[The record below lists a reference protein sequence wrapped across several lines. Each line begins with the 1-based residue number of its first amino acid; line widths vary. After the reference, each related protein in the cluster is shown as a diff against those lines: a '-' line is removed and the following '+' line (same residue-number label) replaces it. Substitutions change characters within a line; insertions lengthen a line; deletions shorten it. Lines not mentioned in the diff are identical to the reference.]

1 MNARVPLALVLLAA
15 ATAGCG
21 AEFDPP
27 HELKTLRILAV
38 QKTEPYAK
46 PGEEVELS
54 MLWHDGS
61 PRAPRPVE
69 VAWFSGCFN
78 PPGDLYQGCFAQL
91 AQGGS
96 PGPSG
101 LPPGF
106 QLGTGDTFK
115 FTLPSDV
122 ISARPPPADPKQPPY
137 GLAYVFFAACAG
149 KLGPPPES
157 GSFAFP
163 LACYD
168 PNGKTLGSDDFVAG
182 YSGIY
187 AFDSYRNQNP
197 IVTGFRIDG
206 RDTAGSCIDGACVGN
221 PPAENLDCASVP
233 CISAC
238 ADDGD
243 ESCPDISIQP
253 LVDASSAE
261 VDQISVDAYGKT
273 YGEQMW
279 IRYYVTRG
287 GVKSDARLLN
297 DAQAG
302 WNSDYGTKLY
312 APKKP
317 GPMSIWAVVHD
328 NRGGVGWVR
337 QEVLVQ

>member
-149 KLGPPPES
+149 KLDRPPS
-157 GSFAFP
+157 RSFAFP
-163 LACYD
+163 RLLRPEWQDVSAPTHCRW
-168 PNGKTLGSDDFVAG
+168 LLRHH
-182 YSGIY
+182 
-187 AFDSYRNQNP
+187 AFDSYRKFKNP
-197 IVTGFRIDG
+197 IRTGRTTK
-206 RDTAGSCIDGACVGN
+206 RDTAGSCIDGARVGN
-221 PPAENLDCASVP
+221 PPRREPSTAPACSLHQR
-233 CISAC
+233 AC

-243 ESCPDISIQP
+243 ERSDISISTRWTLERGGRP
-253 LVDASSAE
+253 DSPSTPTARRMA
-261 VDQISVDAYGKT
+261 K
-273 YGEQMW
+273 MW

-287 GVKSDARLLN
+287 SEDDAHALLN
-297 DAQAG
+297 DAWRAG
-302 WNSDYGTKLY
+302 TATTARS
-312 APKKP
+312 P
-317 GPMSIWAVVHD
+317 GMRAAAGRS
-328 NRGGVGWVR
+328 RVR
-337 QEVLVQ
+337 